1 MSWLRCATTVAVLPP
16 AHDRDD
22 TLTYGVVALLVVRT
36 KFDDVTTRLAASAGN
51 KVDAVG
57 AVTSTDKVTDP
68 PPQFPA
74 LHKMPAEIAVDRALI
89 VSKPTIVNVALLA
102 SVRAV
107 AVSADCDVSELK
119 TVSGKSK
126 QLLVSPPPRL
136 LRTPPQLIP
145 VAARVLTT
153 NLTSALA
160 PPIRATVPP
169 KQTEILIVSPVL
181 SVVALEAIKVVLTA
195 VIVDT
200 DAWAGAT
207 GNNAKNKPAIRTDN
221 LRFTTPPIR
230 SKLP

>member
-1 MSWLRCATTVAVLPP
+1 MLWLASPVQVIANALFVLSAERAMPQLDKFWITV
-16 AHDRDD
+16 
-22 TLTYGVVALLVVRT
+22 
-36 KFDDVTTRLAASAGN
+36 
-51 KVDAVG
+51 
-57 AVTSTDKVTDP
+57 
-68 PPQFPA
+68 
-74 LHKMPAEIAVDRALI
+74 
-89 VSKPTIVNVALLA
+89 VALLA

-153 NLTSALA
+153 NFTSALA

-207 GNNAKNKPAIRTDN
+207 GNNAKNN
-221 LRFTTPPIR
+221 M
-230 SKLP
+230 